1 MKLPRL
7 PTLVTCFISWPLVS
21 FTSCPLQV
29 WAQSSRSLDA
39 IPILKTEQ
47 TKQGKPDFSGDGRP
61 GRRTGGGSRNPC
73 LIKDPPLTALIPVSN
88 SGKTVAERPTFWF
101 HVPYSAKEAP
111 SGEFVLQEE
120 GGKDV
125 YRTPFTLP
133 GMPGFVS
140 LSIPSTKAPLEV
152 NKWYRWYFKL
162 YCEAE
167 KTSAPIFVEGW
178 VQRVELT
185 PALEKQLKAATPR
198 EYTAYASNSIWYD
211 AVSTLAKLRSAAPS
225 NSTLDNDWNNLLKL
239 REIGLEKISQAPI
252 VGNVISAEITQN
264 NSQSKPIAY

>member
-7 PTLVTCFISWPLVS
+7 PINIFCFITWPLVS
-21 FTSCPLQV
+21 FISFPTQV
-29 WAQSSRSLDA
+29 WPQSFKSVDS
-39 IPILKTEQ
+39 IPILN
-47 TKQGKPDFSGDGRP
+47 TKQTQQKPPDFSGDGRP

-73 LIKDPPLTALIPVSN
+73 LIKDPPLTALVPISN

-101 HVPYSAKEAP
+101 HVPYTVKEAP

-125 YRTPFTLP
+125 YRTAFTLP
-133 GMPGFVS
+133 GTPGFVS
-140 LSIPSTKAPLEV
+140 LSIPSIKAPLEI

-167 KTSAPIFVEGW
+167 KTSTPIFVEGW

-185 PALEKQLKAATPR
+185 PDLEKQLKAAASR
-198 EYTAYASNSIWYD
+198 EYTVYTSNSLWYD
-211 AVSTLAKLRSAAPS
+211 AVASMAKLRLNNSS
-225 NSTLDNDWNNLLKL
+225 NSTLNNDWTNLLKL
-239 REIGLEKISQAPI
+239 KEIGLEQISKAPI
-252 VGNVISAEITQN
+252 VGEVIL
-264 NSQSKPIAY
+264 P